1 MGDNRNHAGNNDT
14 EQQIIHNPI
23 PHFATLIEVG

>member
-1 MGDNRNHAGNNDT
+1 MGDNRNHAMKNNT

-23 PHFATLIEVG
+23 PHFSTLIEVG